1 MAWQFPTTFFCEG
14 HPPAVVC
21 VFFQLVGAN
30 TMANRCALLLLLT
43 CCSAVAVELWGVS
56 ALSSAPFTWSN
67 DTAAGA
73 YDWETTL
80 LASLLQSSVR
90 RLLPALTWACSHSR
104 LMLSPHCEC
113 PPPLPS
119 PGCCVI

>member
-1 MAWQFPTTFFCEG
+1 
-14 HPPAVVC
+14 
-21 VFFQLVGAN
+21 
-30 TMANRCALLLLLT
+30 MANRCALLLLLT
-43 CCSAVAVELWGVS
+43 CCSAVAVTELWGVS

-90 RLLPALTWACSHSR
+90 RLLPALTWER
-104 LMLSPHCEC
+104 LLPFSPHALT
-113 PPPLPS
+113 PL
-119 PGCCVI
+119 